1 MEEIHNIKYEGLE
14 ITVFGDYENPDDTT
28 GFKGGFAVC
37 SVKVNEC
44 DIIWMLKPI
53 VIDRICEIINEIR

>member
-1 MEEIHNIKYEGLE
+1 MNEIHNIKYEGIE
-14 ITVFGDYENPDDTT
+14 FTVFGDYESPDDTT
-28 GFKGGFAVC
+28 GYKGGFSVC

-53 VIDRICEIINEIR
+53 VIDRITDIINEIR